1 MMNRSSTVYP
11 EEAVRVLVL
20 DDDITVRIMMK
31 RIIPERYD
39 LVITGTFEEFTENI
53 NTFTPNIILL
63 DNILENKSG
72 IEICRSLKS
81 KKAYQD
87 VIVII
92 ITASE
97 ENDTLIQGYEAGAD
111 DFVRKPFIVREI
123 QLKLQVFENIIR
135 SRSILEIGYRNQ
147 ISLYSR
153 LYALSR
159 KINELLQQ
167 KTRPESLLEQF
178 AFITEIIDA
187 GYLEVVIPGNQ
198 DDRSLLALRK
208 GDAEY
213 RSYKRLSKKLGQQK
227 NSLTPQRPFRINFGD
242 TIIYACMATVQVRNR
257 AYAHVLVEKKTPFSD
272 EEQELITLFHD
283 FMEMLLARNIT
294 EDILEKKNRNYR
306 DEISK
311 VRAIQASLLPQFE
324 DVKGYD
330 IDSVFLPANDVSG
343 DFFDGIFLD
352 ERNYQLSLLD
362 ISGHGMA
369 SAFIGNE
376 LRTLIRNFSSS
387 EISPSEILGVINRKM
402 CRDLRQLYYFATAV
416 ILHLNLEEGTI
427 RYCNAGHPDIMVCCQ
442 DKRIHRYP
450 HAGPLI
456 GFKPEAVFA
465 EGTVQL
471 QPGETMLL
479 YTDGITEATSPALR
493 KEGMEMTDSMYGEER
508 VAEALIEHS
517 SFRARDI
524 LHFLIEDLYNFTD
537 YSEQDD
543 DITAIALRR
552 E

>member
-311 VRAIQASLLPQFE
+311 VRVIQASLLPQFE

>member
-1 MMNRSSTVYP
+1 MNRSSTVYP
-11 EEAVRVLVL
+11 EEAVRILVL

-63 DNILENKSG
+63 DNILENRSG

-294 EDILEKKNRNYR
+294 EDILEKKNKNYR

-311 VRAIQASLLPQFE
+311 VRVIQASLLPQFE

-416 ILHLNLEEGTI
+416 ILHLDLEEGTI

-442 DKRIHRYP
+442 DKRIQRYP

-517 SFRARDI
+517 SFRSRDI

-543 DITAIALRR
+543 DITAIVLRR